1 MTLRLYDYILSGNC
15 YKVRLLLSFLAVEY
29 DAVPVDFY
37 PGKEHKSQAF
47 LKINPAG
54 TIPVLTHGDLVLTET
69 SAILVYIADK
79 FDQSGRFFPKQP
91 SALLGEVMNWLSFSN
106 AITKTAG
113 AARVHEMLDIKTDL
127 QAAQT
132 GAYQALRLLEERLS
146 EQEFDGSPFLVG
158 EHLTIADIACFPY
171 VALAPDGGV
180 MLDDYPAINRWMV
193 TLRKLDRFI
202 EMPGIHPIHESPDK
216 PLPSVQ
222 KELERADD
230 E

>member
-29 DAVPVDFY
+29 EAVPVDFY
-37 PGKEHKSQAF
+37 PGREHKSQTF

-54 TIPVLTHGDLVLTET
+54 TVPVLTDGDLVLTET
-69 SAILVYIADK
+69 PAMLAYIADK
-79 FDQSGRFFPKQP
+79 FDHSGRYFPKQE
-91 SALLGEVMNWLSFSN
+91 SALMGEVMNWLSFSN

-113 AARVHEMLDIKTDL
+113 AARLHQMLEIKTDL

-132 GAYQALRLLEERLS
+132 GGHQALRLLEERLS
-146 EQEFDGSPFLVG
+146 EQEFDGSSFLVG
-158 EHLTIADIACFPY
+158 EYPTIADIACFPY

-180 MLDDYPAINRWMV
+180 LLDDYPAINRWTV
-193 TLRKLDRFI
+193 ILRKLDRFI

-230 E
+230 